1 MTPDRCVVQESGCA
15 RNGLVHMPE
24 DMTKTVPF
32 QSSETSGLIE
42 AHLKVFSVQIT
53 SLERT
58 VDDAFQRLEK
68 IIEDHEKRHRDAEKE
83 RNELAKELSAANTR
97 IVQLKVERKA
107 DAERARAD
115 MAEVKADI
123 ARLEAKLDAVTAQQ
137 LSMWQQIIVKALPV
151 LLGVGGGGGLVVG
164 FMELLK

>member
-1 MTPDRCVVQESGCA
+1 
-15 RNGLVHMPE
+15 MPE
-24 DMTKTVPF
+24 DTTKTVP
-32 QSSETSGLIE
+32 SGLIE

-58 VDDAFQRLEK
+58 VDDALQRLEK
-68 IIEDHEKRHRDAEKE
+68 IIEDHEKRHRDAEKA

-97 IVQLKVERKA
+97 IVQLEVERKA

>member
-1 MTPDRCVVQESGCA
+1 
-15 RNGLVHMPE
+15 MPE
-24 DMTKTVPF
+24 DTTKIE
-32 QSSETSGLIE
+32 SSGLIE
-42 AHLKVFSVQIT
+42 AHLRVFSVQIT

-58 VDDAFQRLEK
+58 VDDALQRLEK
-68 IIEDHEKRHRDAEKE
+68 IIEDHEKRHRAAEKE

-97 IVQLKVERKA
+97 IVQLEAERKT
-107 DAERARAD
+107 DAERVRAD
-115 MAEVKADI
+115 VAEMKADI

>member
-1 MTPDRCVVQESGCA
+1 
-15 RNGLVHMPE
+15 MPE
-24 DMTKTVPF
+24 DMTKTEP
-32 QSSETSGLIE
+32 SSLIE

-58 VDDAFQRLEK
+58 VDDALQRLEK
-68 IIEDHEKRHRDAEKE
+68 IIEDHEKRHRDAENA
-83 RNELAKELSAANTR
+83 RHELAKELSAANTR
-97 IVQLKVERKA
+97 IVQLEVERKA

-151 LLGVGGGGGLVVG
+151 LLGVSGGGGLVVG

>member
-1 MTPDRCVVQESGCA
+1 MS
-15 RNGLVHMPE
+15 E
-24 DMTKTVPF
+24 DTTKTVP
-32 QSSETSGLIE
+32 SGLIE

-58 VDDAFQRLEK
+58 VDDALQRLEK
-68 IIEDHEKRHRDAEKE
+68 IIEDHEKRHRDAEKA
-83 RNELAKELSAANTR
+83 RHELARELSTANTR
-97 IVQLKVERKA
+97 IIQLEAERKT
-107 DAERARAD
+107 DAERVRAD
-115 MAEVKADI
+115 VAEMKADI

-151 LLGVGGGGGLVVG
+151 LLGVSGGGGLVVG

>member
-1 MTPDRCVVQESGCA
+1 
-15 RNGLVHMPE
+15 MPE

-58 VDDAFQRLEK
+58 VNDAFQRLEK
-68 IIEDHEKRHRDAEKE
+68 IIEDHEKRHRDAEKA
-83 RNELAKELSAANTR
+83 RQELAKELSAANTR
-97 IVQLKVERKA
+97 IVQLEVERKT

-115 MAEVKADI
+115 VAEVKADL
-123 ARLEAKLDAVTAQQ
+123 ARLEAKLDAVTARQ
-137 LSMWQQIIVKALPV
+137 LSMWQQIVVKALPV
-151 LLGVGGGGGLVVG
+151 LLGVGGGGGLVMG
-164 FMELLK
+164 FMELMR

>member
-1 MTPDRCVVQESGCA
+1 
-15 RNGLVHMPE
+15 MPE
-24 DMTKTVPF
+24 DATKTVP
-32 QSSETSGLIE
+32 SGLIE

-58 VDDAFQRLEK
+58 VDDALQRLEK
-68 IIEDHEKRHRDAEKE
+68 IIEDHEKRHRDAEKA

-97 IVQLKVERKA
+97 IVQLEVERKA

-123 ARLEAKLDAVTAQQ
+123 SRLEDKLDAVTAQQ
-137 LSMWQQIIVKALPV
+137 LSLWQQIIVKALPV